1 MWIVNLALRRPLT
14 FIVLAIFILISGVLC
29 IIKTP
34 KDIFP
39 NIDIPVVSVIF
50 NFAGM
55 SPDQVEAHITS
66 PYERVLTTTVEDIQH
81 IESQSLY
88 GIVVIKIFMQPTA
101 SLPKAVAQ
109 ITAVSQTILRQLPT
123 GTTPPLIISYT
134 ASNVP
139 VILVGLGGSLSE
151 QELNDLALN
160 VVRIQLI
167 TIPGAAG
174 PLPVWRE
181 NEICI
186 GRSEL
191 SGASGARIGSFR
203 RGECDQCSE
212 RHLALWHR

>member
-29 IIKTP
+29 IISTP

-55 SPDQVEAHITS
+55 SPDQVEAHITL

-101 SLPKAVAQ
+101 TLPKAVAQ
-109 ITAVSQTILRQLPT
+109 ITAVSQTILRQLPI

-139 VILVGLGGSLSE
+139 VILVGLGG
-151 QELNDLALN
+151 EL
-160 VVRIQLI
+160 I
-167 TIPGAAG
+167 
-174 PLPVWRE
+174 
-181 NEICI
+181 
-186 GRSEL
+186 
-191 SGASGARIGSFR
+191 
-203 RGECDQCSE
+203 
-212 RHLALWHR
+212 

>member
-1 MWIVNLALRRPLT
+1 MWIVDLALRRPLT

-29 IIKTP
+29 IISTP

-101 SLPKAVAQ
+101 NLAEGRRANHGGFSNDSEAIAK
-109 ITAVSQTILRQLPT
+109 

-139 VILVGLGGSLSE
+139 VILVGLGGRAYLS
-151 QELNDLALN
+151 
-160 VVRIQLI
+160 
-167 TIPGAAG
+167 
-174 PLPVWRE
+174 
-181 NEICI
+181 
-186 GRSEL
+186 
-191 SGASGARIGSFR
+191 R
-203 RGECDQCSE
+203 R
-212 RHLALWHR
+212 

>member
-1 MWIVNLALRRPLT
+1 MWIVDLALRRPLT

-29 IIKTP
+29 ILRTP

-50 NFAGM
+50 NYAGM

-66 PYERVLTTTVEDIQH
+66 PYERVLTTTVDDIQH

-109 ITAVSQTILRQLPT
+109 VTAVSQTILRQLPT

-139 VILVGLGGSLSE
+139 VIRVGLGGKSLSE
-151 QELNDLALN
+151 QRLNDLALN

-167 TIPGAAG
+167 TIPGAAVPYPYG
-174 PLPVWRE
+174 GKMR
-181 NEICI
+181 
-186 GRSEL
+186 
-191 SGASGARIGSFR
+191 
-203 RGECDQCSE
+203 
-212 RHLALWHR
+212 